1 MKTLLREARGLGHF
15 DDASLIHALAS
26 PPLDEQT
33 WCPMDTALLD
43 EYNRFYGLQFDG
55 VERHLALIES
65 TGERITLQA
74 FVPNHREVRAWAVV
88 CHGYYD
94 HVGLYGHLIDDLLQR
109 GIAVMSFD
117 QPGHGLST
125 GDRANIDDFQQ
136 YVDVIRI
143 VHKFAA
149 KSAGDKPLHWFGQS
163 MGGALIMEYWRQQAD
178 DKPTGEVVLLAP
190 LVRPYAWPI
199 MRWAFALAKRTVAAR
214 PRNMNTNML
223 NKEFVSLLAA
233 DPLQAKVLP
242 VAWVQAMI
250 NWFTQFEKYPSSS
263 MPLHIVQGYE
273 DRTVSFR
280 HNLRM
285 LSSRFE
291 NAAIRIIP
299 KARHHL
305 VNETPDIYAEIW
317 SWLDDSCDWST
328 AKH

>member
-1 MKTLLREARGLGHF
+1 MLLKARGFGQF
-15 DDASLIHALAS
+15 DDARLIHALAM

-33 WCPMDTALLD
+33 WCAMDAALLQD
-43 EYNRFYGLQFDG
+43 YNQFYGLQFDG
-55 VERHLALIES
+55 IDHHLALIES

-74 FVPNHREVRAWAVV
+74 FVPNDREIRAWALV

-94 HVGLYGHLIDDLLQR
+94 HVGLYGHLISDLLER
-109 GIAVMSFD
+109 DIAVMSFD

-125 GDRANIDDFQQ
+125 GDRANIGDFQQ
-136 YVDVIRI
+136 YVDVIHV

-149 KSAGDKPLHWFGQS
+149 KSASEKPLHWFGQS
-163 MGGALIMEYWRQQAD
+163 MGGALVMEYSQQQAD
-178 DKPTGEVVLLAP
+178 AKPTGEVVLLAP

-214 PRNMNTNML
+214 PRNMTTNML
-223 NKEFVSLLAA
+223 NKEFVNLLAA
-233 DPLQAKVLP
+233 DPLQDDVLP

-250 NWFTQFEKYPSSS
+250 NWFTQFEKSPLSSL
-263 MPLHIVQGYE
+263 PVNIVQGYE

-280 HNLRM
+280 HNLGLLNRH
-285 LSSRFE
+285 FK
-291 NAAIRIIP
+291 NAAIHIIP

-317 SWLDDSCDWST
+317 AWLEDTCDWYNVKS
-328 AKH
+328 

>member
-1 MKTLLREARGLGHF
+1 MNILLLEARGLGQF

-33 WCPMDTALLD
+33 WCSMDSALLND
-43 EYNRFYGLQFDG
+43 YNQFYGLQFSG
-55 VERHLALIES
+55 VDRHLTLIES

-74 FVPNHREVRAWAVV
+74 FVPNDREIQAWALV

-94 HVGLYGHLIDDLLQR
+94 HVGLYGHLINDLLER
-109 GIAVMSFD
+109 DIAVMSFD

-125 GDRANIDDFQQ
+125 GDRANIDNFQR
-136 YVDVIRI
+136 YVDVIRV
-143 VHKFAA
+143 VHKFAV
-149 KSAGDKPLHWFGQS
+149 KSALDKPLHWFGQS
-163 MGGALIMEYWRQQAD
+163 MGGALVMEFWQQQAD
-178 DKPTGEVVLLAP
+178 AKPTGEVVLLAP

-214 PRNMNTNML
+214 PRNKSTNML

-233 DPLQAKVLP
+233 DPLQADVLP

-250 NWFTQFEKYPSSS
+250 NWFTQFEKLGPSSL
-263 MPLHIVQGYE
+263 PVNIVQGYE

-280 HNLRM
+280 HNLGV
-285 LSSRFE
+285 LNNHYK
-291 NAAIRIIP
+291 NAAIHIIP

-305 VNETPDIYAEIW
+305 VNETSDIYAEIW
-317 SWLDDSCDWST
+317 AWLDDTCDWYNV
-328 AKH
+328 KN

>member
-1 MKTLLREARGLGHF
+1 MLLKARGFGQF
-15 DDASLIHALAS
+15 DDSRLIHALAL

-33 WCPMDTALLD
+33 WCAMDAALLQD
-43 EYNRFYGLQFDG
+43 YNQFYGLQFDG
-55 VERHLALIES
+55 IDHHLALIES

-74 FVPNHREVRAWAVV
+74 FVPNDREIRAWALV

-94 HVGLYGHLIDDLLQR
+94 HVGLYGHLISDLLER
-109 GIAVMSFD
+109 DIAVMSFD

-125 GDRANIDDFQQ
+125 GDRANIGDFQQ
-136 YVDVIRI
+136 YVDVIRV

-149 KSAGDKPLHWFGQS
+149 KSASEKPLHWFGQS
-163 MGGALIMEYWRQQAD
+163 MGGALVMEYWQQQAD
-178 DKPTGEVVLLAP
+178 AKPTGEVVLLAP

-214 PRNMNTNML
+214 PRNMTTNML
-223 NKEFVSLLAA
+223 NKEFVNLLAA
-233 DPLQAKVLP
+233 DPLQDDVLP

-250 NWFTQFEKYPSSS
+250 NWFTQFEKSPLSSL
-263 MPLHIVQGYE
+263 PVNIVQGYE

-280 HNLRM
+280 HNLGV
-285 LSSRFE
+285 LNSHFK
-291 NAAIRIIP
+291 NAAIHIIP

-317 SWLDDSCDWST
+317 AWLEDTCDWYNVKS
-328 AKH
+328 